1 MKKEKIIFTILFILG
16 IISLFFSLGL
26 FFLLPHTF
34 SEAISYYISLAPII
48 RNYYCVTLLI
58 SGLLGILSIGI
69 FLPYLKKN
77 RPNLII
83 FLMLAVTIVFGLLIY
98 PLVEMFYQ
106 TRTGVIQEN
115 VALYRQALTVF
126 SIYLSLHTSAG
137 IYSGYRLIVKEPTKK
152 HVIGLCLFLALITG
166 PLCIMSYAKYYDNE
180 EVHLTENLKYQFVGV
195 NGSGSLEVISNDIQI
210 QKVFPSF
217 INTLSYEVLNN
228 GNLKNGEQVAITVTY
243 DTELAKALHLD
254 VVDAVETMEVS
265 GLREFYTNYASIP
278 SKIVEEAGIVAND
291 YVHLKL
297 SEVLPGK
304 ETQVSKVAEYYVMD
318 SDQTMDSVHALVYL
332 YKISYT
338 HQGETYY
345 YYRACHVNHVH
356 SDALKDLEI
365 LEAVIDASTYR
376 SSLCQ
381 SEQSDK
387 TSTEAKAHL
396 YAALMNQ
403 YDVVEEV
410 GVSVN

>member
-1 MKKEKIIFTILFILG
+1 MKKEKFIFTTLFILG

-48 RNYYCVTLLI
+48 RNFYCVTLLV
-58 SGLLGILSIGI
+58 SGLLGIFSIGV

-77 RPNLII
+77 RPNLVI
-83 FLMLAVTIVFGLLIY
+83 FLMLAFTIVFGLLIY

-115 VALYRQALTVF
+115 VVLYREALTLF

-137 IYSGYRLIVKEPTKK
+137 IYSGYRLLVKEPTKK
-152 HVIGLCLFLALITG
+152 HVIALCLFLALITG
-166 PLCIMSYAKYYDNE
+166 PLCVMSYAKYYDNE

-195 NGSGSLEVISNDIQI
+195 NGSGSLEVISNDLQI

-217 INTLSYEVLNN
+217 INSLSYEVLNN
-228 GNLKNGEQVAITVTY
+228 GHLKNGEQVAITVTY
-243 DTELAKALHLD
+243 DTDLAKSLHLD
-254 VVDAVETMEVS
+254 VVDAVETIEVS
-265 GLREFYTNYASIP
+265 GLREFYPNYATIP
-278 SKIVEEAGIVAND
+278 SKIVEEAGLVAND
-291 YVHLKL
+291 YIHLKL

-304 ETQVSKVAEYYVMD
+304 ETQISKIAEYYVMD
-318 SDQTMDSVHALVYL
+318 NDQSMDSVHALVYL

-338 HQGETYY
+338 HQGENYY
-345 YYRACHVNHVH
+345 YYRSCYVNNVH

-365 LEAVIDASTYR
+365 LEAIIDASTYR

-381 SEQSDK
+381 VGQSEM
-387 TSTEAKAHL
+387 TSAEANVHL
-396 YAALMNQ
+396 YASLMNQ
-403 YDVVEEV
+403 YDEVEEV
-410 GVSVN
+410 SLSLN